1 MCFFVL
7 CKRHW
12 RCDLGNFQ
20 HTITRAI
27 APESAQLLNN
37 SALQMLQDLLHTQK
51 RPSVYAKR
59 DLLYTQKRPIVY
71 AKETYHIRKRDLLYT
86 QKRPI
91 IYAKETY
98 CIRNSA
104 LQPCRDAVGASR

>member
-1 MCFFVL
+1 M
-7 CKRHW
+7 
-12 RCDLGNFQ
+12 GNFQ

-37 SALQMLQDLLHTQK
+37 SALQMLQDLLYTQK
-51 RPSVYAKR
+51 TPSVYAKR
-59 DLLYTQKRPIVY
+59 DLLHTQKRPIIHT
-71 AKETYHIRKRDLLYT
+71 KETYCIRKRDLLYT

-98 CIRNSA
+98 CIRK
-104 LQPCRDAVGASR
+104 RDQLKCCVCAHRFFAGWGHCVFHVLLFV

>member
-1 MCFFVL
+1 MQH
-7 CKRHW
+7 R
-12 RCDLGNFQ
+12 DSGNFQ

-59 DLLYTQKRPIVY
+59 DLLHTQKRPIIHTKETYCIRKRDLLYTQKRPIVY
-71 AKETYHIRKRDLLYT
+71 AKETYCIRKRDLS
-86 QKRPI
+86 
-91 IYAKETY
+91 YAEQ
-98 CIRNSA
+98 CA
-104 LQPCRDAVGASR
+104 PAFCRDAVGASR